1 MFNAISKASEM
12 LCASEALDDSWKED
26 LDNYIENNKI

>member
-1 MFNAISKASEM
+1 MFNAVSKASEM
-12 LCASEALDDSWKED
+12 LCADEALDVSWKKD